1 MKRKIAILLLSMLCL
16 PAFAFAYV
24 GDAYVT
30 PDSWSRHVNA
40 NGIKASTGGIDLG
53 ESGTLKAGLTTR
65 AQMRFSGD
73 TDWSIY
79 QYARLRLSDAV
90 LGNGTV
96 NVNLNMRGAYDNMPA
111 IGDAKYHYFYDG
123 LYTSRK
129 YDEFSR
135 IMGNYEGDFRIY
147 QANVE
152 FNKVIPLTDLDLG
165 RIYLSTIDTYKIDGA
180 NIRIDPS
187 QYFKLDVY
195 YGLPV
200 SYYTN
205 LKTQVAGASV
215 DIPVEVSGTRIRA
228 DYSYF
233 MHEDG
238 GSLNTHVARGRIDQ
252 TVSYKD
258 IFSSTLHAEGA
269 IVGKALLYDI
279 GLEANIDKT
288 KTGFSAYVMGQ
299 YDKNRDTINPYVSL
313 YESLLSGSSEYIM
326 GGFMITQGITDYLML
341 GLGYEGR
348 FNFSEAYGDRDY
360 NRVFGNVDLVGL
372 IHRNNYLSLIVDWYD
387 VKAYK
392 RQDKNSKVMGGFRMT
407 QVFTDRIEAWMGV
420 NVQNFQYRNSP
431 VKSYPQ
437 IGEELI
443 LLTDRNENTTLA
455 YIGGMWK
462 VTDWCVLQLDY
473 TFEYADLFKSAEY
486 QPDVHTVELW
496 VNFVW

>member
-1 MKRKIAILLLSMLCL
+1 
-16 PAFAFAYV
+16 
-24 GDAYVT
+24 
-30 PDSWSRHVNA
+30 
-40 NGIKASTGGIDLG
+40 
-53 ESGTLKAGLTTR
+53 
-65 AQMRFSGD
+65 
-73 TDWSIY
+73 
-79 QYARLRLSDAV
+79 
-90 LGNGTV
+90 
-96 NVNLNMRGAYDNMPA
+96 
-111 IGDAKYHYFYDG
+111 
-123 LYTSRK
+123 
-129 YDEFSR
+129 
-135 IMGNYEGDFRIY
+135 
-147 QANVE
+147 
-152 FNKVIPLTDLDLG
+152 
-165 RIYLSTIDTYKIDGA
+165 
-180 NIRIDPS
+180 
-187 QYFKLDVY
+187 
-195 YGLPV
+195 
-200 SYYTN
+200 
-205 LKTQVAGASV
+205 
-215 DIPVEVSGTRIRA
+215 
-228 DYSYF
+228 
-233 MHEDG
+233 
-238 GSLNTHVARGRIDQ
+238 
-252 TVSYKD
+252 
-258 IFSSTLHAEGA
+258 
-269 IVGKALLYDI
+269 
-279 GLEANIDKT
+279 
-288 KTGFSAYVMGQ
+288 
-299 YDKNRDTINPYVSL
+299 
-313 YESLLSGSSEYIM
+313 M